1 MLQFTP
7 QQEELRQRVRAF
19 AEQELAPIAQEIH
32 DQDTCPVELFEKT
45 GQLGFNGIFVPVQYG
60 GAGMGHVEQ
69 AIILEEIGRYSAGF
83 GAALVAH
90 YMGVYAIMT
99 WGTEEQKRK
108 YLPRLCAGE
117 LAGFTLTEPGGGSD
131 FTGMQATG
139 RREGDFWL
147 LNGRKCFI
155 TNSHCMGVNV
165 INVNTGQDSK
175 GRPEISV
182 FIVEGD
188 TPGHTPGR
196 KEKKAG
202 LRGSYMGDI
211 NLNNLRLPASNLLGQ
226 PGDGSK
232 ISLGTLGVM
241 GRGGSAAVAVGILR
255 ACLEDAVKFAQERI
269 IYGQPLSK
277 LTNIQFIIAQNR
289 TDYEAARLL
298 TYNAMARKDA
308 GLPNTAEIS
317 MAKFFAAEAAV
328 NAAKRTMDLMG
339 GYGLLTDYPVHR
351 YLLDATGTIST
362 CGTSHI
368 MQLIIAGDTLKNSGA
383 GKTAK
388 AGGTKPSEPARK
400 VRMLTGELE
409 EIAEEI
415 VAILRQAGFIDGT
428 GTAKA
433 QKPSDLPLEKAP
445 LVVAGGWGVGEE
457 AWPALTQ
464 LAQELGG
471 AVGCTRP
478 ALDEGWAK
486 DRQGLIG
493 ISGKTIKPRI
503 YLGFGISGSPHH
515 TAGMK
520 NSEVVISINK
530 DHAAPIFKVSDYGAV
545 ADARELLPLLLAKI
559 KAVRV

>member
-1 MLQFTP
+1 
-7 QQEELRQRVRAF
+7 
-19 AEQELAPIAQEIH
+19 
-32 DQDTCPVELFEKT
+32 
-45 GQLGFNGIFVPVQYG
+45 
-60 GAGMGHVEQ
+60 
-69 AIILEEIGRYSAGF
+69 
-83 GAALVAH
+83 
-90 YMGVYAIMT
+90 
-99 WGTEEQKRK
+99 
-108 YLPRLCAGE
+108 
-117 LAGFTLTEPGGGSD
+117 
-131 FTGMQATG
+131 MQATG
-139 RREGDFWL
+139 RREGDVWV

-155 TNSHCMGVNV
+155 TNSHCLGVNV
-165 INVNTGQDSK
+165 ISVNTGQAPN

-211 NLNNLRLPASNLLGQ
+211 NLNNVRLPAGNLLGQ
-226 PGDGSK
+226 TGEGSK

-241 GRGGSAAVAVGILR
+241 GRGGSAAVALGILR
-255 ACLEDAVKFAQERI
+255 ACLEDAVKFARERI
-269 IYGQPLSK
+269 IYGKPLSN

-298 TYNAMARKDA
+298 TYNAMGMKDA

-339 GYGLLTDYPVHR
+339 GYGLLTDYPVYR
-351 YLLDATGTIST
+351 YLLDATGTIDT

-383 GKTAK
+383 GRTAK
-388 AGGTKPSEPARK
+388 AGGTKPGEPARK
-400 VRMLTGELE
+400 VRMLTGGLE
-409 EIAEEI
+409 EIAGEI
-415 VAILRQAGFIDGT
+415 VAILRQAGFMDGAGAVKT
-428 GTAKA
+428 
-433 QKPSDLPLEKAP
+433 QQQIDLPLEKAP
-445 LVVAGGWGVGEE
+445 LVVAGGWGVGKE

-478 ALDEGWAK
+478 ALDEGWTK
-486 DRQGLIG
+486 NGQDMIG

-503 YLGFGISGSPHH
+503 YLGFGVSGSPHH

-520 NSEVVISINK
+520 DSTVIISINK
-530 DHAAPIFKVSDYGAV
+530 DHAAPIFRLSDYGVV
-545 ADARELLPLLLAKI
+545 ADARELLPVLLAKI
-559 KAVRV
+559 KAV